1 MKYILN
7 NDIFLNFVGPRFYL
21 GRLTRSKLKMCILCG
36 FGYLDLT
43 LKKMYILVDLPETI
57 FPENNHF
64 FRHRHGEHTYIC
76 SVCPEFFIKTGF
88 DELIEIH
95 IK

>member
-1 MKYILN
+1 MQYILN
-7 NDIFLNFVGPRFYL
+7 NKISMTITVFEFFDFE
-21 GRLTRSKLKMCILCG
+21 
-36 FGYLDLT
+36 YLDLT